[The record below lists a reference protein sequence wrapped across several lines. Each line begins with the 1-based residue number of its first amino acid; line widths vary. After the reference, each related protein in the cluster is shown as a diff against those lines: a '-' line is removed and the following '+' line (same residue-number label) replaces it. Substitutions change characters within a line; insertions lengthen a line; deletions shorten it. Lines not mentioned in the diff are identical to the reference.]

1 MHTFIKFRHKCS
13 SVTLSIHTF
22 VSVHLLRMKCKVCTL
37 NGLLDTNI
45 LGGEQGKSRLFFRTC
60 LLPEILGNWF
70 TRDSIGTS
78 GSIDSELPSS
88 GEPSCN
94 NYTSV
99 EEQTF
104 YYCHGPEEGLM
115 FACDNPDCLIEW
127 FHVRCLDL
135 SCVPKGKWYCSDCS
149 KLRQLLET

>member
-1 MHTFIKFRHKCS
+1 MQGLHIELITRQQTFWEENKRKADYS
-13 SVTLSIHTF
+13 
-22 VSVHLLRMKCKVCTL
+22 
-37 NGLLDTNI
+37 
-45 LGGEQGKSRLFFRTC
+45 FRTC

-70 TRDSIGTS
+70 TRDSISTS

-104 YYCHGPEEGLM
+104 YYCCGLEEGLM
-115 FACDNPDCLIEW
+115 FAWDNPDCLIEW
-127 FHVRCLDL
+127 FHVRCLD
-135 SCVPKGKWYCSDCS
+135 
-149 KLRQLLET
+149 